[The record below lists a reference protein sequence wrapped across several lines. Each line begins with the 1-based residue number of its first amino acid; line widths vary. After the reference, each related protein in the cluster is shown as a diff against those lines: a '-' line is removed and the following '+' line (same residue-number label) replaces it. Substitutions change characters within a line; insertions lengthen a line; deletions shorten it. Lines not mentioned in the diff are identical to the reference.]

1 MTDFIL
7 GLFLK
12 DYKKAVKEA
21 KSNKGASSIAIILGE
36 KERLR
41 LGVVSGVVGI
51 VLNII
56 LSVFKMIFG
65 AITKSVSIVAD
76 GANNIF
82 DAVSSIINLVGFKIS
97 GKPAD
102 DEHPFGH
109 GRIEYISALTLA
121 FFILIMG
128 VELIKTSFEKF
139 SNPETVIFNTPAV
152 IVLIFS
158 IFAKIWLAL
167 FNRKVGKMMNSVAVD
182 AVVADS
188 IGDIAATTC
197 SLIALVA
204 SKFTDLPIDAFMGI
218 VVALVIVYAG
228 IGIIKD
234 TMGPLLGEPPD
245 KEIVAEL
252 EDLVMS
258 YEGVVGIH
266 DLVLHS
272 YGHSKIYGSLHAEVP
287 ADTDILQSHDTIDLI
302 ERHVQEKLGIEIS
315 IHMDPI
321 INDERTH
328 LLRENVSDIVK
339 EIDSDAT
346 IHDFRIVDGP
356 THTNLIFDAVLPRSS
371 ALSENEFRNMVEK
384 SVKKL
389 NEKYF
394 TVINIDR
401 SYTPS
406 SK

>member
-1 MTDFIL
+1 MILLSDFLL
-7 GLFLK
+7 GLFIA
-12 DYKKAVKEA
+12 DYEKAVKESR
-21 KSNKGASSIAIILGE
+21 KTKGAAAIGIILGE
-36 KERLR
+36 KDRLR

-51 VLNII
+51 ILNVV

-65 AITKSVSIVAD
+65 ALTKSVSIVAD

-82 DAVSSIINLVGFKIS
+82 DAISSVINLVGFKIS

-128 VELIKTSFEKF
+128 IELIKTSVDKF
-139 SNPETVIFNTPAV
+139 TNPEAVIFSVPAV
-152 IVLIFS
+152 VVLVFS

-204 SKFTDLPIDAFMGI
+204 SKFTDLPVDAVMGI
-218 VVALVIVYAG
+218 VVALVIIYAG

-245 KEIVAEL
+245 REIVAQLEEL
-252 EDLVMS
+252 VLS
-258 YEGVVGIH
+258 FEGIVGIH

-272 YGHSKIYGSLHAEVP
+272 YGHGKIYGSLHAEVP
-287 ADTDILQSHDTIDLI
+287 ADVDILHSHDTIDLI
-302 ERHVQEKLGIEIS
+302 ERQVAEKLGIEIS

-328 LLRENVSDIVK
+328 SLKDSVTAVVK
-339 EIDSDAT
+339 KISPEST

-371 ALSENEFRNMVEK
+371 SLTENEFRTAVEK
-384 SVKKL
+384 SVKQIDK
-389 NEKYF
+389 KYF

-401 SYTPS
+401 SYTL
-406 SK
+406 

>member
-1 MTDFIL
+1 MINLTDFIL
-7 GLFLK
+7 GLFIK
-12 DYKKAVKEA
+12 EYKEA
-21 KSNKGASSIAIILGE
+21 KRESRKTKGASSIGIILNE

-41 LGVVSGVVGI
+41 LGTVSGIVGI
-51 VLNII
+51 ILNVI

-82 DAVSSIINLVGFKIS
+82 DAVSSIINLIGFKIS

-109 GRIEYISALTLA
+109 GRVEYISALTLA

-128 VELIKTSFEKF
+128 VELIKTSVDKF
-139 SNPETVIFNTPAV
+139 TNPEAVIFSVPAV
-152 IVLIFS
+152 VVLVFS

-167 FNRKVGKMMNSVAVD
+167 FNRKVGKLMNSVAVN
-182 AVVADS
+182 AVVTDS

-204 SKFTDLPIDAFMGI
+204 SKYTDLPIDAVMGI
-218 VVALVIVYAG
+218 IVALVIIYAG

-252 EDLVMS
+252 EELVMS

-272 YGHSKIYGSLHAEVP
+272 YGHGKIYGSIHAEVP
-287 ADTDILQSHDTIDLI
+287 ADVDILHSHDTIDLI
-302 ERHVQEKLGIEIS
+302 ERTVFERLGIEIS
-315 IHMDPI
+315 IHMDPV

-328 LLRENVSDIVK
+328 GFKDMVARTVS
-339 EIDSDAT
+339 EIEPTAT
-346 IHDFRIVDGP
+346 IHDFRIVEGP
-356 THTNLIFDAVLPRSS
+356 THTNFIFDAVLPRSS
-371 ALSENEFRNMVEK
+371 KLSEDEFKKEIEK
-384 SVKKL
+384 SVKTV
-389 NEKYF
+389 NENFF

-401 SYTPS
+401 SYI
-406 SK
+406 

>member
-1 MTDFIL
+1 MILLTDFLL
-7 GLFLK
+7 GLFIP
-12 DYKKAVKEA
+12 DYKKAVKESV
-21 KSNKGASSIAIILGE
+21 KTKGAASIGIILGE
-36 KERLR
+36 KDRLR
-41 LGVVSGVVGI
+41 LGIVSGVVGI
-51 VLNII
+51 LLNIV

-65 AITKSVSIVAD
+65 ALTKSVSIVAD

-82 DAVSSIINLVGFKIS
+82 DAISSVINLIGFKIS

-128 VELIKTSFEKF
+128 VELIKTSVDKF
-139 SNPETVIFNTPAV
+139 TNPEAVIFSVPAV
-152 IVLIFS
+152 VVLVFS

-167 FNRKVGKMMNSVAVD
+167 FNRKVGRMMNSVAVD
-182 AVVADS
+182 AVVADC

-204 SKFTDLPIDAFMGI
+204 SKFTDLPVDAVMGI
-218 VVALVIVYAG
+218 VVALVIIYAG

-245 KEIVAEL
+245 REIVAQLEEL
-252 EDLVMS
+252 VLS
-258 YEGVVGIH
+258 FEGIVGIH

-272 YGHSKIYGSLHAEVP
+272 YGHGKIYGSLHAEVP
-287 ADTDILQSHDTIDLI
+287 ADVDILHSHDTIDLI
-302 ERHVQEKLGIEIS
+302 ERQVAEKLGIEIS

-328 LLRENVSDIVK
+328 ALK
-339 EIDSDAT
+339 DSVTSAVRKISPEST

-371 ALSENEFRNMVEK
+371 SLTENEFRNSVEK
-384 SVKKL
+384 AVKQID
-389 NEKYF
+389 EKYF

-401 SYTPS
+401 SYTL
-406 SK
+406 